1 MNKFLSRWLLISALG
16 ACLATA
22 QAQSPGA
29 VGGMDLQLGQPAA
42 AAPQAPLL
50 SGEQDGIAA
59 VVGDQVI
66 TRYDLALRLR
76 DLQKQLAQQPGGQ
89 VPPLAQLRP
98 HVLKDMIDEYALAEF
113 AEQTG
118 IEVGDATLQ
127 RALKQ
132 IAANNHLQLA
142 QLRAQV
148 RAQGMGWKDFE
159 SQIRREVLIARLR
172 ERDVAAK
179 VQVSPQEID
188 DYLRRQHAA
197 QSGLASDSVLHLA
210 QILSPLPDHPSAAQ
224 VAQARSLIEQAA
236 AALQQG
242 RRFDVVLREFTA
254 GPDALQ
260 GGDLGQRKA
269 SQWPALFVQ
278 AVHDL
283 QPGQVS
289 GIIRSPAGFHILELV
304 SRQQESALPTRAM
317 QARVQEIVLD
327 AGNPQ
332 ARKAAVHELQGVRR
346 AVEAGEVGF
355 SAKAKEISQ
364 DLRSAAKGGDL
375 GWLLPGQL
383 PSELDAALNNLNPG
397 EVSQPL
403 VLPGKVVLLR
413 LVDRREHE
421 LAPGQERAVVR
432 NLLLQR
438 KEAKAFA
445 ELVEQV
451 RERTYVRIPGN
462 DS

>member
-1 MNKFLSRWLLISALG
+1 MNKFLSRWLLIAGLG

-22 QAQSPGA
+22 RAQSLGA
-29 VGGMDLQLGQPAA
+29 AGAIDLQPGQPAGVTA
-42 AAPQAPLL
+42 QAPLL
-50 SGEQDGIAA
+50 AGEQDGIAA

-76 DLQKQLAQQPGGQ
+76 DLQKQLAQQGQ
-89 VPPLAQLRP
+89 GQAPPLPQLRKQ
-98 HVLKDMIDEYALAEF
+98 VLQDMIDEYALAEF

-127 RALKQ
+127 RALRQ

-159 SQIRREVLIARLR
+159 AQIRREVLIARLR
-172 ERDVAAK
+172 ERNVAAK
-179 VQVSPQEID
+179 VQVSPQDID
-188 DYLRRQHAA
+188 DYLRRQRVA
-197 QSGLASDSVLHLA
+197 QSGHAADSVLQLA
-210 QILSPLPDHPSAAQ
+210 QILSPLPDHPSADQ

-242 RRFDVVLREFTA
+242 QRFDVVLREFTA
-254 GPDALQ
+254 GPDALE
-260 GGDLGQRKA
+260 GGDLGARKA

-278 AVHDL
+278 AVRDL

-304 SRQQESALPTRAM
+304 SRQQDAVLPDKAM

-327 AGNPQ
+327 ASNPQ
-332 ARKAAVHELQGVRR
+332 ARKAAVHELQAVRR
-346 AVEAGEVGF
+346 AVEAGEVSF
-355 SAKAKEISQ
+355 AAKAKEISQ
-364 DLRSAAKGGDL
+364 DLESATRGGDL

-397 EVSQPL
+397 DVSQPL
-403 VLPGKVVLLR
+403 VLPDKVVLLK
-413 LVDRREHE
+413 LVDRREHA

-445 ELVEQV
+445 ELVQQV
-451 RERTYVRIPGN
+451 RERTYVRIPG
-462 DS
+462 DGS